1 MLIEI
6 WEGLHPFRHR
16 KGAKFSQA
24 MMMVDLLKEA
34 VGCELRMFD
43 QEAVFHGYV
52 RLDYCTFHI
61 ACGYSVGLL
70 WHVTV

>member
-24 MMMVDLLKEA
+24 MMMVDLLIEGGRPLAASLECLTKKLFFM
-34 VGCELRMFD
+34 VMSGWIIVPF
-43 QEAVFHGYV
+43 
-52 RLDYCTFHI
+52 T
-61 ACGYSVGLL
+61 LL
-70 WHVTV
+70 VAAL